1 MDSVE
6 LIASATT
13 AIRTNKTRSVLTTLG
28 IIIGVA
34 SVILLVSIGTG
45 LQSFVTKQ
53 FADLGSNLLFI
64 APGKVNIRS
73 GGGPPISAEAKFT
86 FDDVRAISLLGTPIT
101 GAFGSIIKPATAK
114 YLNKTYDVTTAGV
127 PAEYAKIRNIKVARG
142 EFFNQSMVERSQ
154 LVVVLGPKVVE
165 KLFRVGEE
173 PLGKIVEVS
182 GKKLKVIGVAE
193 SKGGGLGGGTGDIDS
208 YVYLPVTAAAKIF
221 GVKKPASMA
230 VSVDK
235 AENIGIGTAML
246 KRYFERRRLTSDD
259 YTILEPKEI
268 LEQINSFLGVV
279 TAALSGIAAISLLVG
294 GIGIANIMLVSVT
307 ERTREIGLRK
317 AVGAKPRDILLQFLI
332 EAVVLSVVG
341 GLIGIAIG
349 GGFSLLLR
357 KFIQTE
363 VTLGS
368 VLLSFGVA
376 AGVGIIAG
384 LAPAVRASRLD
395 PIAALRYE

>member
-1 MDSVE
+1 M
-6 LIASATT
+6 
-13 AIRTNKTRSVLTTLG
+13 
-28 IIIGVA
+28 A

-45 LQSFVTKQ
+45 LQAFVTKQ

-64 APGKVNIRS
+64 APGKVNISS

-86 FDDVRAISLLGTPIT
+86 FDDVRAISALGPPIT
-101 GAFGSIIKPATAK
+101 DAFGSVLKPATAK
-114 YLNKTYDVTTAGV
+114 YINKTYDITAVGV
-127 PAEYAKIRNIKVARG
+127 PANYAKIRNIKIAKG
-142 EFFNQSMVERSQ
+142 DFFSQSMVERSQ
-154 LVVVLGPKVVE
+154 QVAVLGSKVVE
-165 KLFRVGEE
+165 KLFRAGEE
-173 PLGKIVEVS
+173 PLGKIVDVS

-193 SKGGGLGGGTGDIDS
+193 SKGGGIGGGAGDIDS
-208 YVYLPVTAAAKIF
+208 YIYLPVTAAAKIF
-221 GVKKPASMA
+221 GVKRPASMA

-235 AENIGIGTAML
+235 AENIGAGTALL
-246 KRYFERRRLTSDD
+246 KRYFERRGLTSDD

-268 LEQINSFLGVV
+268 LDQINSFLGVV

-317 AVGAKPRDILLQFLI
+317 AVGARRRDILLQFLI

-341 GLIGIAIG
+341 GVIGIAIG

-357 KFIQTE
+357 RFIQTE

-368 VLLSFGVA
+368 VVLSFGVA

-395 PIAALRYE
+395 PITALRYE

>member
-1 MDSVE
+1 MDKAE
-6 LIASATT
+6 LIGSAVT

-45 LQSFVTKQ
+45 LQAFVTKQ
-53 FADLGSNLLFI
+53 FADLGSNLLLV
-64 APGKVNIRS
+64 APGKVNIGS

-86 FDDVRAISLLGTPIT
+86 FDDVRRIAELGVPIT
-101 GAFGSIIKPATAK
+101 GAFGSVVKPATAK
-114 YLNKTYDVTTAGV
+114 YLNKTYDITALG
-127 PAEYAKIRNIKVARG
+127 ASADYAKIRNIKVANG
-142 EFFNQSMVERSQ
+142 EFFSQSMVERSQ
-154 LVVVLGPKVVE
+154 QVTVLGSKVVE

-173 PLGKIVEVS
+173 PLGKTVDVS

-193 SKGGGLGGGTGDIDS
+193 SKGGGIGGGAGDIDS
-208 YVYLPVTAAAKIF
+208 YIYMPVTAAARIF
-221 GVKKPASMA
+221 GVKRPASMA

-235 AENIGIGTAML
+235 AENIGAGTALL
-246 KRYFERRRLTSDD
+246 KRYFERRGLTADD

-268 LEQINSFLGVV
+268 LDQINSFLGVV

-317 AVGAKPRDILLQFLI
+317 AVGARRRDILLQFLI

-341 GLIGIAIG
+341 GMIGIAIG
-349 GGFSLLLR
+349 GGSSLVLR
-357 KFIQTE
+357 RFIQTE

-368 VLLSFGVA
+368 VMLAFGVA

-395 PIAALRYE
+395 PITALRYE